1 MERKKSKLS
10 GFFDI
15 VNKMEDFVLAVLV
28 IGMIVVIIL
37 QILGR
42 ITGHPFPWTEESSR
56 YLFLWMM
63 FVALAAGF
71 NRCESSR
78 VTLFL
83 PLGPKWLKKLSEL
96 LYALIVLG
104 FFVFMF
110 VCGMQVVQQQVQFH
124 ETGTAILIPM
134 WIIGICQPIGALLG
148 FIGTLQSFME
158 YRDKV
163 RIGDK
168 ETEKMKALENEG

>member
-56 YLFLWMM
+56 YLFLWM
-63 FVALAAGF
+63 
-71 NRCESSR
+71 RC
-78 VTLFL
+78 V
-83 PLGPKWLKKLSEL
+83 
-96 LYALIVLG
+96 
-104 FFVFMF
+104 
-110 VCGMQVVQQQVQFH
+110 
-124 ETGTAILIPM
+124 
-134 WIIGICQPIGALLG
+134 
-148 FIGTLQSFME
+148 
-158 YRDKV
+158 
-163 RIGDK
+163 
-168 ETEKMKALENEG
+168 